1 VAGWAR
7 ARQAVVA
14 GVLPVLVAVGLFGL
28 LAGCGHSRGQAV
40 TSTAGADQN
49 PPGSGR
55 STDPGPART
64 TPAPTAGQPARPSA
78 GTSPGGQS
86 VASPGATGDAAST
99 DAAGTDQAA
108 VPDVAATS
116 VFVGEP
122 CLPSQD
128 TAPAPAIN
136 GLTLFCVPA
145 TGPAAATSLGAWS
158 DTPPQQKP
166 TGPAPGTACTSSD
179 LGQVHQ
185 DSAGRPVTC
194 LREPNGDLRWADI
207 S

>member
-14 GVLPVLVAVGLFGL
+14 GVLPVLVAMGLFGL

-40 TSTAGADQN
+40 ASTAGAAQD
-49 PPGSGR
+49 PPGPGA
-55 STDPGPART
+55 STDPGPARA

-78 GTSPGGQS
+78 GASPEGQS
-86 VASPGATGDAAST
+86 GASAAATAVDPSAV
-99 DAAGTDQAA
+99 GTDEATI
-108 VPDVAATS
+108 PDVAATP

-122 CLPSQD
+122 CLRSQD
-128 TAPAPAIN
+128 TAPASAIN

-145 TGPAAATSLGAWS
+145 TGPAATADLGAWS
-158 DTPPQQKP
+158 YTPPQQKP
-166 TGPAPGTACTSSD
+166 TGPAAGTECSSSD
-179 LGQVHQ
+179 LGQVQQ